1 MKLTAGFYKV
11 AVSVEISLGTKLPKL
26 RVSVRTLTD
35 LALVHSCTCA
45 FLASQTLCTL
55 DHPTIAS
62 ALAPDVP
69 LKKRLAFDTVVRF
82 CSNRVLY
89 HGG

>member
-1 MKLTAGFYKV
+1 M
-11 AVSVEISLGTKLPKL
+11 SVEISLGTKLTKL

-62 ALAPDVP
+62 ALAQDVP
-69 LKKRLAFDTVVRF
+69 LKKDLHLTL
-82 CSNRVLY
+82 S
-89 HGG
+89 

>member
-55 DHPTIAS
+55 GHPTIAS

-69 LKKRLAFDTVVRF
+69 
-82 CSNRVLY
+82 
-89 HGG
+89 